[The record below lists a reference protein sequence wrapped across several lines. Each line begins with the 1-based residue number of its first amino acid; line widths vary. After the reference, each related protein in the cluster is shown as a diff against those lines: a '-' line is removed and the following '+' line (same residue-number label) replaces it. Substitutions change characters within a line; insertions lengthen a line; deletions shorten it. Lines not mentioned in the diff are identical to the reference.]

1 MSDVPEGTITEVL
14 DWVGDDPERA
24 RAALDAE
31 YASSNPRSTLIT
43 QLEAKEAPETEA
55 DAEAEDGDDTEPE
68 ADPEDEPEVESFDQ
82 PAPDV
87 SIDLSDASVFVG
99 KMHVRDETVVVPDG
113 VELKPSPGQSWPI
126 VASQTEY
133 FQVIGATNAV
143 ALVINGDGH
152 FFNQQQTIALM
163 GALTRAATGL

>member
-55 DAEAEDGDDTEPE
+55 EPEPDSEADSEAEADT
-68 ADPEDEPEVESFDQ
+68 EDEPEVNTFNV
-82 PAPDV
+82 PADV
-87 SIDLSDASVFVG
+87 NIDLSDASVFVG

-126 VASQTEY
+126 VGSQTEY
-133 FQVIGATNAV
+133 FQVVGATNGV
-143 ALVINGDGH
+143 ALVIGGDGH

-163 GALTRAATGL
+163 GALTRASTGL